1 MLNVIFIL
9 LFFLSV
15 FTCSREY
22 VDWCVV
28 PTASAVGAFAL
39 AVVSIFVMT
48 KRKIVVDVWFVGA
61 LICWLVLLCMA
72 DGDADSPYVMA
83 AGMIAFFLLARA
95 NTDKEWLTDKQAWAI
110 LSLLL
115 ACEALWGIGQFVRTG
130 NPLKVTGHFDNPV
143 GFALAVVLPIP
154 YLLHTWKNGTGR
166 LKRFAVAVL
175 AVLVVALCLSASR
188 SVIIAACIAT
198 IMYRYNE
205 ARWARFGGKKRYGCY
220 VLMVA
225 FLVGLCCLKADS
237 ANGRLLIW
245 GTALDMMSER
255 PWGYGIGGVAREYM
269 NAQAEFMAGVAS
281 PYWQNL
287 TDNVTRV
294 FNEYLALGIE
304 LGVWT
309 MLAALGLLLYAVR
322 AILAERDEGR
332 KGVWTLLFLIL
343 FVSLFSYP
351 LYYPFVWVVLG
362 YAACRLL
369 PQFERSKCLSPGFL
383 LRFAFLLLF
392 ALGILFQREGLR
404 LQREWKDCAQAALAG
419 DCSIVETEYPRLYG
433 HLKDEP
439 MFLYNYGAEL
449 YYAADYERSNEVL
462 REYLGK
468 VADYDGWLL
477 VGYNYDKEDLPEK
490 ALAAFQKASAMC
502 PGRFY
507 PLYRQMLIFQRMG
520 LVKETRRVAREIV
533 DKVVKVPSRE
543 VETMKRKAKDILENE
558 I

>member
-154 YLLHTWKNGTGR
+154 YLLHTWENGTGR

-205 ARWARFGGKKRYGCY
+205 ARWARFGGRKRYGCSI
-220 VLMVA
+220 
-225 FLVGLCCLKADS
+225 K
-237 ANGRLLIW
+237 R
-245 GTALDMMSER
+245 
-255 PWGYGIGGVAREYM
+255 
-269 NAQAEFMAGVAS
+269 
-281 PYWQNL
+281 
-287 TDNVTRV
+287 
-294 FNEYLALGIE
+294 
-304 LGVWT
+304 
-309 MLAALGLLLYAVR
+309 
-322 AILAERDEGR
+322 RD
-332 KGVWTLLFLIL
+332 F
-343 FVSLFSYP
+343 
-351 LYYPFVWVVLG
+351 
-362 YAACRLL
+362 
-369 PQFERSKCLSPGFL
+369 
-383 LRFAFLLLF
+383 
-392 ALGILFQREGLR
+392 
-404 LQREWKDCAQAALAG
+404 
-419 DCSIVETEYPRLYG
+419 
-433 HLKDEP
+433 
-439 MFLYNYGAEL
+439 
-449 YYAADYERSNEVL
+449 
-462 REYLGK
+462 
-468 VADYDGWLL
+468 
-477 VGYNYDKEDLPEK
+477 
-490 ALAAFQKASAMC
+490 
-502 PGRFY
+502 
-507 PLYRQMLIFQRMG
+507 
-520 LVKETRRVAREIV
+520 
-533 DKVVKVPSRE
+533 
-543 VETMKRKAKDILENE
+543 
-558 I
+558 